1 MQRNHSLFGSVWS
14 SMRRKGQAPFTRRA
28 VSSKIASKTN
38 HHLEKKLARNEADSD
53 GDFLYNSMHQVV
65 TDGMNHI
72 TQTLMQGRPSIGGN
86 QYEKFTGPDGD
97 LVNRD
102 GELQTYCREDI
113 PLQQLASNNGMNSGG
128 VNGRSLASRPGQGG
142 ARFVIVIQL

>member
-1 MQRNHSLFGSVWS
+1 
-14 SMRRKGQAPFTRRA
+14 MRRKGQAPFTRRA
-28 VSSKIASKTN
+28 VSSKIASKSN
-38 HHLEKKLARNEADSD
+38 HHLEKKHGRNTEVDSD

-72 TQTLMQGRPSIGGN
+72 TQTLMQGRPGMGGN

-113 PLQQLASNNGMNSGG
+113 PLQQLAPNNGMNSGDGGG
-128 VNGRSLASRPGQGG
+128 VNGRSLASRAGQGG
-142 ARFVIVIQL
+142 TRYVIVILLFLQ